1 MSARRSYEPTHLKPA
16 ARRPL
21 RARVF
26 AAAIVLA
33 LVGVGGIALAYWH
46 ASGSGTGSAAT
57 ATAAA
62 VTLSPGTSALT
73 LYPGGHVDVALTVA
87 NSNTTA
93 LIMGSLALDSTQGAS
108 GFAVDAAHAACAT
121 STLSFSPQTNAG
133 AGWNVPAMVGT
144 TNGTLAI
151 TLPDALHMSVDAA
164 NACQG
169 AQFTVYM
176 VAGS

>member
-1 MSARRSYEPTHLKPA
+1 
-16 ARRPL
+16 
-21 RARVF
+21 
-26 AAAIVLA
+26 
-33 LVGVGGIALAYWH
+33 
-46 ASGSGTGSAAT
+46 
-57 ATAAA
+57 
-62 VTLSPGTSALT
+62 
-73 LYPGGHVDVALTVA
+73 VA